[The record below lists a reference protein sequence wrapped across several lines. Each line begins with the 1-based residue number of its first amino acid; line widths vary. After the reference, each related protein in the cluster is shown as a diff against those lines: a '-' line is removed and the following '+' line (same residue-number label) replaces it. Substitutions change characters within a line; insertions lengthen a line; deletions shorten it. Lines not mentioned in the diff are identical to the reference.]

1 MTDETLSTLITNIN
15 LINSTQQYTYIN
27 TCLDILNIRFTSF
40 DELNIEN
47 HYNDREQYILKIIKT
62 TEKLLTEQQKEIFY
76 SSIKEY
82 YIFFTSNNKQKIEIL
97 NNYIN
102 QNRIFNN
109 YGNVSYEIITLLTK
123 INNDDFLTDFLT
135 KYNEQISSDY
145 KAELISIINN
155 DTLKLNYL
163 NEFIQEPE
171 NLAIIIKSI
180 NDDQIKLTVYNKY
193 QDIIKEDLKYINL
206 LSTLKS
212 DTLKIDYILNS
223 INHKNNRSYER
234 LILNLNKEESIYKI
248 WSQVSLKYKIIL
260 LYKINNTKTKIEYF
274 IKLNQEIKEYLFSNT
289 DIERI
294 TDILIDLPLDIQK
307 QIIYNCPNIKFKYTT
322 LIRNIKDEEL
332 IIHILKTNG
341 TPRISKIIRTEMLLS
356 SETILKNIALFL
368 DQEEVKNKEEIIPL
382 ISYLYQTNNDIV
394 YTILWPILTPK
405 YINTLGLDK
414 INVLAS
420 FRELENTIL
429 KFDDNQ
435 YQAFYLCLNNYI
447 KENPNTDWNFVAY
460 QLIKELH
467 FSKVDNKDITH
478 FITDFN
484 VININ
489 TLTKI
494 LIHGDQYDIKSLDDI
509 INYENYLRKKNDKDI
524 KSHNLN
530 VKRNA
535 IFIKAFGLSDY
546 QNLLRGFRDQL
557 INGMQR
563 IYNLYSKDIELI
575 ESNELKELFKFVK
588 SVIENDNEIELEE
601 IYNSLKEGYIDSYKL
616 EAQLKNELLKLYNK
630 ELLQL
635 NNLTINQD
643 GLYEAGTDFSI
654 IATSIGAYVKNSPE
668 NYHTDWN
675 RPSLAS
681 QHFCTNF
688 IRNDMLGTA
697 PIPHLM
703 YGFTH
708 MEPYSLILSGATD
721 IYSSGA
727 SFISKAFQDE
737 IYYAPDTQINQTA
750 YNQKH
755 KYNEMDFK
763 RFQNGKRKLPDY
775 ILVFRKN
782 GTIPNLDEAK
792 KASLQWNNLP
802 IVVIDIDLCLKEE
815 KNRLLALINQFY
827 QLPTLEIY
835 NQIKTKILNN
845 RITEPTF
852 AENINLNELKEMINS
867 DSISNSLPIK
877 K

>member
-123 INNDDFLTDFLT
+123 INNDDFLTEFLT

-171 NLAIIIKSI
+171 NLAVIIKSI

-341 TPRISKIIRTEMLLS
+341 TPRISKIIRTEMLLA

-509 INYENYLRKKNDKDI
+509 INYENYLRKKNNKDI

-708 MEPYSLILSGATD
+708 MESYSLILSGLQ
-721 IYSSGA
+721 ISIHQEPVSSLKL
-727 SFISKAFQDE
+727 FKM
-737 IYYAPDTQINQTA
+737 
-750 YNQKH
+750 
-755 KYNEMDFK
+755 KYIMLLILKLIKQLIIKNTNITKWTLKDFK
-763 RFQNGKRKLPDY
+763 MEN
-775 ILVFRKN
+775 VN
-782 GTIPNLDEAK
+782 
-792 KASLQWNNLP
+792 
-802 IVVIDIDLCLKEE
+802 
-815 KNRLLALINQFY
+815 Y
-827 QLPTLEIY
+827 QI
-835 NQIKTKILNN
+835 I
-845 RITEPTF
+845 F
-852 AENINLNELKEMINS
+852 
-867 DSISNSLPIK
+867 
-877 K
+877 